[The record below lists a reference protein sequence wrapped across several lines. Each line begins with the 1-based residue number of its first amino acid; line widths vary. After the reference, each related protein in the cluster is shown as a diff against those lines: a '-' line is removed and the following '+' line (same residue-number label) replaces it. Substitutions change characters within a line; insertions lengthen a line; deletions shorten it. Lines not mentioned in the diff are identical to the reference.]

1 MRTFHGFSRGVIIK
15 TLRLSCR
22 LSNLVV
28 WEPQKFS
35 IIQKITF
42 QCVFFGIFI
51 FLIKKFLKLLTQTK
65 LPEDEGEFFKL
76 LRVYFPTVFDIKY
89 LMKSCKQLQGGLQD
103 IADQMQIKRVGRQ
116 HQAGSDSLL
125 TGQVSQL
132 LNHLNWE

>member
-1 MRTFHGFSRGVIIK
+1 MGYFDEK
-15 TLRLSCR
+15 
-22 LSNLVV
+22 
-28 WEPQKFS
+28 PP
-35 IIQKITF
+35 
-42 QCVFFGIFI
+42 
-51 FLIKKFLKLLTQTK
+51 LIHQFKMFLKLLTQTK

-125 TGQVSQL
+125 TGQVNQL
-132 LNHLNWE
+132 KNHLNGE